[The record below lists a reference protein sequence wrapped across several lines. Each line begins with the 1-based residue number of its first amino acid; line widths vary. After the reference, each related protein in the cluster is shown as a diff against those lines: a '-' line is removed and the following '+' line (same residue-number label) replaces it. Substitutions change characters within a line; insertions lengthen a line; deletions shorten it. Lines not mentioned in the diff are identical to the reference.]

1 MSLPKGFTVTV
12 DAFRRHWDQAGL
24 AEVADAVLG
33 GLGTD
38 AGPAEVEAAA
48 SAVRAELTGRDVS
61 ADLAALI
68 GDAYEELSSRCF
80 EINVPTAVR
89 SSAIGEDSGTAS
101 FAGIFD
107 TYLGVSGQDRVLDAV
122 RRCWASLFNARAV
135 SYRLRAGASHRD
147 MPMAV
152 GVLELIHA
160 RASGVAF
167 SAHPVTGKTDRIVI
181 ETSWGWGEAV
191 VQGLVTPDHVE
202 VGKADGRVL
211 RYQVATKTVVSNFDY
226 AVGRVIETAMPARL
240 VDRRVL
246 DDEQIA
252 AVVDAVLAVERHYGY
267 PVDVEWVLDRHRREG
282 EPVCVVQAR
291 PVTVTAPQAADPHR
305 MEPRRHGRKVRFRKV
320 THACADRLL
329 RPPHGPG
336 RVRLATTRPTHAP
349 LTEKI
354 PGMASFTARH
364 CDSLDGSQPPYYLLA
379 ELSFASQEAM
389 MAGLSLARGKAG
401 GRGRPE
407 LRHRRRHH
415 VRSPRLSHHG
425 PGRHHLDPPLVI

>member
-1 MSLPKGFTVTV
+1 MPDAIAWVDEVAPEQAVGVCGAKMGRLAELLRAGVALPKGFTVTV
-12 DAFRRHWDQAGL
+12 EAYRRHWDEAGL
-24 AEVADAVLG
+24 DEVVDAAFG
-33 GLGTD
+33 GLG
-38 AGPAEVEAAA
+38 AHAEPGEVDAAA
-48 SAVRAELTGRDVS
+48 QAVRAELTRGDLA

-80 EINVPTAVR
+80 EINVPAAVR

-107 TYLGVSGQDRVLDAV
+107 TYLGVSGPDRVLRAV
-122 RRCWASLFNARAV
+122 QQCWASLFNARAV
-135 SYRLRAGASHRD
+135 AYRLRAGLSHRD

-152 GVLELIHA
+152 GVVELIHA

-211 RYQVATKTVVSNFDY
+211 KYQVAAKNVVSAFDY
-226 AVGRVIETAMPARL
+226 AVGRVVETAMPARL
-240 VDRRVL
+240 VDRQVL

-291 PVTVTAPQAADPHR
+291 PVTVTAPAA
-305 MEPRRHGRKVRFRKV
+305 E
-320 THACADRLL
+320 
-329 RPPHGPG
+329 
-336 RVRLATTRPTHAP
+336 ATPTEWNPAA
-349 LTEKI
+349 
-354 PGMASFTARH
+354 MAAKYIFKT
-364 CDSLDGSQPPYYLLA
+364 
-379 ELSFASQEAM
+379 
-389 MAGLSLARGKAG
+389 
-401 GRGRPE
+401 
-407 LRHRRRHH
+407 
-415 VRSPRLSHHG
+415 
-425 PGRHHLDPPLVI
+425 

>member
-1 MSLPKGFTVTV
+1 MPDAIAWVDEVAPEQAVGVCGAKMGRLAELLRAGVALPRGFTVTV
-12 DAFRRHWDQAGL
+12 EAYQRHWDEAGL
-24 AEVADAVLG
+24 DEVVDAAFG
-33 GLGTD
+33 GLG
-38 AGPAEVEAAA
+38 AHAEPDEVDAAA
-48 SAVRAELTGRDVS
+48 QAVRAELTRGDLA

-80 EINVPTAVR
+80 EINVPAAVR

-107 TYLGVSGQDRVLDAV
+107 TYLGVSGPDRVLRAV
-122 RRCWASLFNARAV
+122 QQCWASLFNARAV
-135 SYRLRAGASHRD
+135 AYRLRAGLSHHD

-152 GVLELIHA
+152 GVIELIHA

-211 RYQVATKTVVSNFDY
+211 KYQVAAKNVVSAFDY
-226 AVGRVIETAMPARL
+226 AVGRVVETAMPARL
-240 VDRRVL
+240 VDRQVL

-291 PVTVTAPQAADPHR
+291 PVTVTAPAA
-305 MEPRRHGRKVRFRKV
+305 E
-320 THACADRLL
+320 
-329 RPPHGPG
+329 
-336 RVRLATTRPTHAP
+336 ATPTEWNPAA
-349 LTEKI
+349 
-354 PGMASFTARH
+354 MAAKYIFKT
-364 CDSLDGSQPPYYLLA
+364 
-379 ELSFASQEAM
+379 
-389 MAGLSLARGKAG
+389 
-401 GRGRPE
+401 
-407 LRHRRRHH
+407 
-415 VRSPRLSHHG
+415 
-425 PGRHHLDPPLVI
+425 

>member
-1 MSLPKGFTVTV
+1 MPDAIAWVDEVAPEQAVGTCGAKMGRLAELLRAGVALPKGFTVTV
-12 DAFRRHWDQAGL
+12 EAYRRHWDETGL
-24 AEVADAVLG
+24 DAVVDAALG
-33 GLGTD
+33 GLRPG
-38 AGPAEVEAAA
+38 AAPGEVEAAA
-48 SAVRAELTGRDVS
+48 AAARAGLIRGDLGAE
-61 ADLAALI
+61 LAALI

-107 TYLGVSGQDRVLDAV
+107 TYLGMSGPDRVLQAV
-122 RRCWASLFNARAV
+122 QQCWASLFNARAV
-135 SYRLRAGASHRD
+135 AYRLRAGLSHHD

-152 GVLELIHA
+152 GVIELIHA
-160 RASGVAF
+160 RASGVVF

-211 RYQVATKTVVSNFDY
+211 KYQVAAKNVVSAFDY
-226 AVGRVIETAMPARL
+226 AIGRVVETAMPARL

-291 PVTVTAPQAADPHR
+291 PVTATAPAAEV
-305 MEPRRHGRKVRFRKV
+305 M
-320 THACADRLL
+320 
-329 RPPHGPG
+329 
-336 RVRLATTRPTHAP
+336 PTEWNPAA
-349 LTEKI
+349 
-354 PGMASFTARH
+354 MAAKYIFGT
-364 CDSLDGSQPPYYLLA
+364 
-379 ELSFASQEAM
+379 
-389 MAGLSLARGKAG
+389 
-401 GRGRPE
+401 
-407 LRHRRRHH
+407 
-415 VRSPRLSHHG
+415 
-425 PGRHHLDPPLVI
+425 

>member
-1 MSLPKGFTVTV
+1 MPDAIAWVDEVAPDQAVGTCGAKMGRLAELLRAGVALPKGFTVTV
-12 DAFRRHWDQAGL
+12 EAYRRHWDEAGL
-24 AEVADAVLG
+24 DEVVDAALG
-33 GLGTD
+33 GLGGD

-48 SAVRAELTGRDVS
+48 SAVRAELTRGDLG

-107 TYLGVSGQDRVLDAV
+107 TYLGMSGPDRVLRAV
-122 RRCWASLFNARAV
+122 QQCWASLFNARAV
-135 SYRLRAGASHRD
+135 AYRLRAGLSHRD

-152 GVLELIHA
+152 GVIELIHA

-191 VQGLVTPDHVE
+191 VQGLVTPDHIE

-211 RYQVATKTVVSNFDY
+211 KYQVAAKNVVSAFDY
-226 AVGRVIETAMPARL
+226 AIGRVVETAMPARL

-291 PVTVTAPQAADPHR
+291 PVTATAPVAA
-305 MEPRRHGRKVRFRKV
+305 
-320 THACADRLL
+320 A
-329 RPPHGPG
+329 
-336 RVRLATTRPTHAP
+336 PTEWNPAA
-349 LTEKI
+349 
-354 PGMASFTARH
+354 MAAKYIFGT
-364 CDSLDGSQPPYYLLA
+364 
-379 ELSFASQEAM
+379 
-389 MAGLSLARGKAG
+389 
-401 GRGRPE
+401 
-407 LRHRRRHH
+407 
-415 VRSPRLSHHG
+415 
-425 PGRHHLDPPLVI
+425 

>member
-1 MSLPKGFTVTV
+1 MPDAIAWVDEVAPEQAVGVCGAKMGRLAELLRAGVALPKGFTVTV
-12 DAFRRHWDQAGL
+12 EAYRRHWDEAGLDEVVDAALGGLRAGTEL
-24 AEVADAVLG
+24 AEVD
-33 GLGTD
+33 
-38 AGPAEVEAAA
+38 AAA
-48 SAVRAELTGRDVS
+48 AALRAELTRRDIG
-61 ADLAALI
+61 ADLAARI

-89 SSAIGEDSGTAS
+89 SSAVGEDSGTAS

-107 TYLGVSGQDRVLDAV
+107 TYLGVSGPDRVLRAV
-122 RRCWASLFNARAV
+122 QECWASLFNARAV
-135 SYRLRAGASHRD
+135 AYRLQAGLSHRD

-152 GVLELIHA
+152 GVIELIHA

-211 RYQVATKTVVSNFDY
+211 KYQVAAKNVVSAFDY
-226 AVGRVIETAMPARL
+226 ATGRVVETAMPARL

-246 DDEQIA
+246 DDEHIA

-291 PVTVTAPQAADPHR
+291 PVTATAPAAQATPTEWNPAA
-305 MEPRRHGRKVRFRKV
+305 MAAKYVFR
-320 THACADRLL
+320 T
-329 RPPHGPG
+329 
-336 RVRLATTRPTHAP
+336 
-349 LTEKI
+349 
-354 PGMASFTARH
+354 
-364 CDSLDGSQPPYYLLA
+364 
-379 ELSFASQEAM
+379 
-389 MAGLSLARGKAG
+389 
-401 GRGRPE
+401 
-407 LRHRRRHH
+407 
-415 VRSPRLSHHG
+415 
-425 PGRHHLDPPLVI
+425 

>member
-1 MSLPKGFTVTV
+1 VPDAIAWVDEIAPERAVGVCGAKMGRLAELLQAGVSLPKGFTVTV
-12 DAFRRHWDQAGL
+12 EAYRRHWAQAGL
-24 AEVADAVLG
+24 DEVVDGVLG
-33 GLGTD
+33 GLGPE

-48 SAVRAELTGRDVS
+48 RSVRAELTSRKIG

-107 TYLGVSGQDRVLDAV
+107 TYLGVSGPDQVLQAV
-122 RRCWASLFNARAV
+122 RQCWASLFNARAV
-135 SYRLRAGASHRD
+135 AYRTRAGTHHRD

-152 GVLELIHA
+152 GVIELIHA

-181 ETSWGWGEAV
+181 ETNWGWGEAV

-211 RYQVATKTVVSNFDY
+211 KYQVAAKNVVSAFDY
-226 AVGRVIETAMPARL
+226 AVGRVVETVMPARL

-252 AVVDAVLAVERHYGY
+252 AVVDAVLAVERYYGY

-291 PVTVTAPQAADPHR
+291 PITTTALAAP
-305 MEPRRHGRKVRFRKV
+305 
-320 THACADRLL
+320 A
-329 RPPHGPG
+329 
-336 RVRLATTRPTHAP
+336 PTEWNPAA
-349 LTEKI
+349 
-354 PGMASFTARH
+354 MAAKYIFGT
-364 CDSLDGSQPPYYLLA
+364 
-379 ELSFASQEAM
+379 
-389 MAGLSLARGKAG
+389 
-401 GRGRPE
+401 
-407 LRHRRRHH
+407 
-415 VRSPRLSHHG
+415 
-425 PGRHHLDPPLVI
+425 